1 MTDTYDLN
9 GLKLES
15 DFHLPAFARWDGPRD
30 AQADIAIRRGKV
42 PSRLDRP
49 AHVAPLFQTSATG
62 EYLLVLPGTGR
73 ILIREGREIAVEPES
88 GTPAT
93 NLSAILTGPVQAV
106 LWHQRGLL
114 PLHASVVVI
123 KGRAIALCGCG
134 AAGKSTLAAIM
145 AAQGHD
151 VIADDICVVDIH
163 SNGQVLVPPGCA
175 KLQLWPDALAEL
187 GIATDGLDRTVPD
200 KERYLHDC
208 GNRIPSEPQRLAAVV
223 LMVRH
228 HTLPPAALERL
239 RGTQAADALHDSVHS
254 RRPAAALGRAQPIF
268 RSFARMASAGVSF
281 WRLTVPE
288 GLPGLRE
295 AAATL
300 LAALED

>member
-1 MTDTYDLN
+1 MTDAYDLN

-15 DFHLPAFARWDGPRD
+15 DFPLPSFAAWGGSRD
-30 AQADIAIRRGKV
+30 ALADITIRRGKV
-42 PSRLDRP
+42 PSRLDQP
-49 AHVAPLFQTSATG
+49 NHIAPLFQTSGVG

-73 ILIREGREIAVEPES
+73 FLVRDGTKIAVEPETD
-88 GTPAT
+88 TPST
-93 NLSAILTGPVQAV
+93 NLSAILAGPVQAA

-114 PLHASVVVI
+114 PLHASVAVI
-123 KGRAIALCGCG
+123 KGHAIALCGCG
-134 AAGKSTLAAIM
+134 ASGKSTLAAIL

-151 VIADDICVVDIH
+151 VIADDICVVDAR
-163 SNGQVLVPPGCA
+163 SDGKVLVPSGCA

-187 GIATDGLDRTVPD
+187 GIATDGLKRAVPD

-208 GNRIPSEPQRLAAVV
+208 GSRIPSAPQRLAAVV
-223 LMVRH
+223 SMVRH
-228 HTLPPAALERL
+228 HTLPPANLERL
-239 RGTQAADALHDSVHS
+239 RGRQAAGALHDSVHS

-268 RSFARMASAGVSF
+268 AAFAQMASAGVSF

-295 AAATL
+295 AAAKL
-300 LAALED
+300 LATLED

>member
-1 MTDTYDLN
+1 MTDAYDLN

-15 DFHLPAFARWDGPRD
+15 DFRLPAFAAWDGPRE
-30 AQADIAIRRGKV
+30 ARADIAIRRGEV

-49 AHVAPLFQTSATG
+49 DHVAPLFQTSGAG

-73 ILIREGREIAVEPES
+73 ILVREGREITVETE
-88 GTPAT
+88 TPAA

-114 PLHASVVVI
+114 PLHASVAVI
-123 KGRAIALCGCG
+123 RGRAIAFCGCG
-134 AAGKSTLAAIM
+134 AAGKSTLAAIL
-145 AAQGHD
+145 AARGHD
-151 VIADDICVVDIH
+151 VIADDICVVDAR
-163 SNGQVLVPPGCA
+163 SNGKVLVPPGCA

-187 GIATDGLDRTVPD
+187 GIATDGLERTVPD

-228 HTLPPAALERL
+228 HTLPPATLERL

-254 RRPAAALGRAQPIF
+254 RRPAAALRCAQPVF
-268 RSFARMASAGVSF
+268 TSFARMASVGVSF

-288 GLPGLRE
+288 GLSGLRE

-300 LAALED
+300 LAGLED